1 MIGPHSDGKTN
12 LLNWLSSGYHSTNR
26 PVTSCHFTNC
36 SYPSCWSCDRDEVE
50 LVSFVNSYISVL
62 VNNAVSFLTKEKT
75 CCNVSPATIYTAFI
89 CDIIGYSEYDVL
101 LKFLSANPIT
111 VVTFDV
117 PHQQEE
123 LPTTTYHLCMTLDNI
138 DHAQNTP
145 PMVVLVGIHD
155 RISCN
160 MLDQC
165 RDDLLCSIN
174 DKPYRKLLADQPSNA
189 VIFYQCGSHTE
200 DCPLKELIV
209 DCVMKHHSISLSFDR
224 GNMLQKVRDTGV
236 VAMTRK
242 EFKSYKGSHS
252 LKQLSEDGVVC
263 YFSDCPSL
271 QDVVFTSPQWL
282 NNIIALLTNLSIVKG
297 ASHTIDSSNGLLT
310 YQLVDE
316 LLAQY
321 SDSVSVNLT
330 DAMMSL
336 LIHVD
341 LAVPQSTPADGAMLV
356 PSLITSSCP
365 PATLN
370 TDSVFLFT
378 VAEGNI
384 ARISS
389 YQLLVKLL
397 KWSLNKGH
405 QLLR

>member
-1 MIGPHSDGKTN
+1 
-12 LLNWLSSGYHSTNR
+12 
-26 PVTSCHFTNC
+26 V
-36 SYPSCWSCDRDEVE
+36 
-50 LVSFVNSYISVL
+50 
-62 VNNAVSFLTKEKT
+62 
-75 CCNVSPATIYTAFI
+75 YTAFI
-89 CDIIGYSEYDVL
+89 CDIIDYSECDVL
-101 LKFLSANPIT
+101 LKFLSANPVT

-117 PHQQEE
+117 PRQQEE
-123 LPTTTYHLCMTLDNI
+123 LPTTTFLLCTTLDNI
-138 DHAQNTP
+138 DHAQSTP

-155 RISCN
+155 GISCE

-165 RDDLLCSIN
+165 RDELLCSIS
-174 DKPYRKLLADQPSNA
+174 DKPYRRLLADNPSNA

-200 DCPLKELIV
+200 DFPLKELIV
-209 DCVMKHHSISLSFDR
+209 DCVMKHHSISLSSNR
-224 GNMLQKVRDTGV
+224 GDMLQKVRDTGV
-236 VAMTRK
+236 VAMTQR
-242 EFKSYKGSHS
+242 EFKSYKGSCS
-252 LKQLSEDGVVC
+252 LKQLSEDGVLC

-282 NNIIALLTNLSIVKG
+282 NNIMTLLTNLSIMKG
-297 ASHTIDSSNGLLT
+297 ACHTIDSCNGLLT
-310 YQLVDE
+310 DQLVDE

-321 SDSVSVNLT
+321 SDSVGVNLT
-330 DAMMSL
+330 DAIMSL

-341 LAVPQSTPADGAMLV
+341 LAVPQSTPAGGGVLV

-378 VAEGNI
+378 LAEGNV
-384 ARISS
+384 ARISF

-397 KWSLNKGH
+397 KWSLNEDH